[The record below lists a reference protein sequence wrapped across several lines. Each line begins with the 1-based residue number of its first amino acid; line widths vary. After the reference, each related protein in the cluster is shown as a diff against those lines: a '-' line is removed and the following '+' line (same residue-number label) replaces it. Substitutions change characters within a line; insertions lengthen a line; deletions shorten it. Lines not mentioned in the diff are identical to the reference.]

1 MWKEQV
7 LLRTA
12 EETMAPPEGTEWLIN
27 ALTTVDIY
35 MSTSAAL
42 AVGYRFWK
50 LTIKPCLPEG

>member
-12 EETMAPPEGTEWLIN
+12 EETMAPPKGTEWLIN

-35 MSTSAAL
+35 MSTSAASTM
-42 AVGYRFWK
+42 GKGF
-50 LTIKPCLPEG
+50 

>member
-12 EETMAPPEGTEWLIN
+12 KETMAPPKGTEY

-35 MSTSAAL
+35 MSTSAAP
-42 AVGYRFWK
+42 AMG
-50 LTIKPCLPEG
+50 